1 MSMNDPELSRL
12 SNKAIYGNYLEVHR
26 RRQQLVW
33 IFFWESCG
41 ECESG
46 GFVKNILA
54 DVTAVRVGV
63 EYDGFTPDICLD
75 RNNKPPVWIEFS
87 PPTVEKVAY
96 CAAHHID
103 LFELAGQHP
112 SELSVKRA
120 HISPRNCCARERKRL
135 RDLWEGL
142 KDLPDP
148 LVGIRED
155 FRSPGRKQREF
166 DEFWAEAAAMRD
178 DVAQGKIRCIRC
190 DKTFQLEEDGGY
202 GVQYTT
208 THRPNGECGPYPMC
222 LSCEFSMV
230 GAGGGDAS
238 EWWEWQLKEGCPTCQ
253 PFIDEANRA
262 LEVFKPARSVVMP
275 APYGSRVVQ
284 EPDRRAQEFVVG
296 EHTVKR
302 EEMQSILAMVDY
314 ILLRFAPRGH
324 RDIALM
330 LKFVREIQ
338 AAVRFANGIMDWDWL
353 EGIGESYVPASATVG
368 YHKGDRLLPLKRWWR
383 ELPPFPLDAVSR
395 PRD

>member
-87 PPTVEKVAY
+87 PPMVEKVAY

-103 LFELAGQHP
+103 LVELAGQHP
-112 SELSVKRA
+112 SELSVERA

-155 FRSPGRKQREF
+155 FRSPRRKQREF
-166 DEFWAEAAAMRD
+166 DEFWAE
-178 DVAQGKIRCIRC
+178 
-190 DKTFQLEEDGGY
+190 
-202 GVQYTT
+202 
-208 THRPNGECGPYPMC
+208 
-222 LSCEFSMV
+222 
-230 GAGGGDAS
+230 
-238 EWWEWQLKEGCPTCQ
+238 
-253 PFIDEANRA
+253 
-262 LEVFKPARSVVMP
+262 
-275 APYGSRVVQ
+275 
-284 EPDRRAQEFVVG
+284 
-296 EHTVKR
+296 
-302 EEMQSILAMVDY
+302 
-314 ILLRFAPRGH
+314 
-324 RDIALM
+324 
-330 LKFVREIQ
+330 
-338 AAVRFANGIMDWDWL
+338 
-353 EGIGESYVPASATVG
+353 VPALQGCMAW
-368 YHKGDRLLPLKRWWR
+368 GDNPEQTLDELRAVAKALIQSRQERGVP
-383 ELPPFPLDAVSR
+383 LPPEVTPQRTGKGSFTVVTKME
-395 PRD
+395 PRS